1 MQGWHRAI
9 QFRSPKDGLIVD
21 PKEPIRLRLSEP
33 GDPFGISAWE
43 QGREWEWERI
53 AELAWQRQAQQ
64 ADCIHEFERQ
74 AGAVG

>member
-33 GDPFGISAWE
+33 GRPFGISAWE
-43 QGREWEWERI
+43 QGRERI
-53 AELAWQRQAQQ
+53 AESAWQRQAQQ